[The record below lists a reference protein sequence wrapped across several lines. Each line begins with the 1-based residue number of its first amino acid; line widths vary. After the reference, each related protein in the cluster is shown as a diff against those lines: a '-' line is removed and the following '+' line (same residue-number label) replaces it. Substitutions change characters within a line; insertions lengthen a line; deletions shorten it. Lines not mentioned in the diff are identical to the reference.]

1 MWLDNSIKFVPYS
14 IETIRDEVH
23 HLVATGTLDRQQPI
37 YTLCK
42 FIPARDWPGVEWEL
56 ECNGYL
62 LRDRLIDLL
71 PKEIWRED

>member
-1 MWLDNSIKFVPYS
+1 MSLENTVTSIPYS
-14 IETIRDEVH
+14 IECIREEVH
-23 HLVATGTLDRQQPI
+23 HLVQTGTLDRQKPI

-62 LRDRLIDLL
+62 LRDHLIDLL
-71 PKEIWRED
+71 PQEIWRED